1 MKLEALEVLKNRRS
15 IRNYKSEQVSQED
28 LTAVLEAGTYAATGK
43 GTQSPLIVAVQNPQA
58 IEVLNRLNA
67 EILGTPGSLPYYGAP
82 TIVLVFASPKVT
94 TPFEDAL
101 SVGTNILNAAYAVG
115 LGSCWVNRSRQM
127 FETEEGKAMMKEWGI
142 PEDCFCAI
150 SISLGYA
157 DCEHPAARPRKADY
171 YRIIP

>member
-15 IRNYKSEQVSQED
+15 IRKYKSEQVSREE

-67 EILGTPGSLPYYGAP
+67 EILGAPGSLPYYGAP
-82 TIVLVFASPKVT
+82 TIVLVFASAKVT

-127 FETEEGKAMMKEWGI
+127 FETEEGKAMMKDWGI

-157 DCEHPAARPRKADY
+157 DCEHPEARPRKADY